1 MTQLYGALENLK
13 DDVSYLV
20 WSRWK
25 NIFVSVQ
32 RAESESEQR
41 LIRETYSMWVRE
53 KQTDSE
59 TLASSSSWSVLTPKR
74 GIEELERLELWD
86 SFLTPLMWLIGLSF
100 RVGDGIS
107 TSFCLSTGWRTNT
120 HIHKRRR
127 TGLLFLFGKGQKCD
141 VDRNQIVVPLTHEG
155 AGDVFRHLVT
165 RATHL
170 WQVGQ
175 LSVQHPL
182 KLWQNESKTVRDAP
196 FLQVLDVTPYPS
208 WQSASSSVQH
218 SAWTPQTVDI
228 RAANY

>member
-120 HIHKRRR
+120 HTHTHADGRVYCFCLVKVRNVMWTEIRLWSHSPMKVLEMYSDTWLPERLISDRWDSSLFNI
-127 TGLLFLFGKGQKCD
+127 LLNCG
-141 VDRNQIVVPLTHEG
+141 RM
-155 AGDVFRHLVT
+155 
-165 RATHL
+165 RAK
-170 WQVGQ
+170 Q
-175 LSVQHPL
+175 S
-182 KLWQNESKTVRDAP
+182 EMCRFSK
-196 FLQVLDVTPYPS
+196 F
-208 WQSASSSVQH
+208 
-218 SAWTPQTVDI
+218 
-228 RAANY
+228 

>member
-1 MTQLYGALENLK
+1 
-13 DDVSYLV
+13 
-20 WSRWK
+20 
-25 NIFVSVQ
+25 
-32 RAESESEQR
+32 
-41 LIRETYSMWVRE
+41 MWVRE

-74 GIEELERLELWD
+74 GIEVLERLELWD

-120 HIHKRRR
+120 HRQ

-182 KLWQNESKTVRDAP
+182 KLWQNESKTVRDVP
-196 FLQVLDVTPYPS
+196 FLWVLDVTPYLS
-208 WQSASSSVQH
+208 WKSASSSVQH
-218 SAWTPQTVDI
+218 SA
-228 RAANY
+228 

>member
-120 HIHKRRR
+120 HTHTHADGRVYCFCLVKVRNVMWTEIRLWSHSPMKVLEMYSDTWLPERLISDRWDSSLFNILLNCGRMRAKQSEMRR
-127 TGLLFLFGKGQKCD
+127 F
-141 VDRNQIVVPLTHEG
+141 
-155 AGDVFRHLVT
+155 
-165 RATHL
+165 
-170 WQVGQ
+170 
-175 LSVQHPL
+175 
-182 KLWQNESKTVRDAP
+182 SK
-196 FLQVLDVTPYPS
+196 F
-208 WQSASSSVQH
+208 
-218 SAWTPQTVDI
+218 
-228 RAANY
+228 

>member
-41 LIRETYSMWVRE
+41 LIRETYSMWARE

-120 HIHKRRR
+120 HTHTHADGRVYCFCLVKVRNVMWTEIRLWSHSPMKVLEMYSDTWLPERLISDRWDSSLFNI
-127 TGLLFLFGKGQKCD
+127 LLNCG
-141 VDRNQIVVPLTHEG
+141 RM
-155 AGDVFRHLVT
+155 
-165 RATHL
+165 RAK
-170 WQVGQ
+170 Q
-175 LSVQHPL
+175 S
-182 KLWQNESKTVRDAP
+182 EMCRFSK
-196 FLQVLDVTPYPS
+196 F
-208 WQSASSSVQH
+208 
-218 SAWTPQTVDI
+218 
-228 RAANY
+228 

>member
-1 MTQLYGALENLK
+1 MTQLYGALEN
-13 DDVSYLV
+13 VSYLV

-25 NIFVSVQ
+25 NIFFSVQ
-32 RAESESEQR
+32 RAESETEQR
-41 LIRETYSMWVRE
+41 LIRETYFMWVRE

-74 GIEELERLELWD
+74 GIEVLERLELWD

-107 TSFCLSTGWRTNT
+107 TSFCLSTGWRDKHT
-120 HIHKRRR
+120 HTRRR

-170 WQVGQ
+170 WQVRQ

-182 KLWQNESKTVRDAP
+182 KLWQNESKTVRDVL
-196 FLQVLDVTPYPS
+196 FL
-208 WQSASSSVQH
+208 
-218 SAWTPQTVDI
+218 
-228 RAANY
+228 

>member
-41 LIRETYSMWVRE
+41 LIRETYSTWVRE

-120 HIHKRRR
+120 HTHTHADGRVYCFCLVKVRNVMWTEIRLWSHSPMKVLEMYSDTWLPERLISDRWDSSLFNI
-127 TGLLFLFGKGQKCD
+127 LLNCG
-141 VDRNQIVVPLTHEG
+141 RM
-155 AGDVFRHLVT
+155 
-165 RATHL
+165 RAK
-170 WQVGQ
+170 Q
-175 LSVQHPL
+175 S
-182 KLWQNESKTVRDAP
+182 EMCRFSK
-196 FLQVLDVTPYPS
+196 F
-208 WQSASSSVQH
+208 
-218 SAWTPQTVDI
+218 
-228 RAANY
+228 